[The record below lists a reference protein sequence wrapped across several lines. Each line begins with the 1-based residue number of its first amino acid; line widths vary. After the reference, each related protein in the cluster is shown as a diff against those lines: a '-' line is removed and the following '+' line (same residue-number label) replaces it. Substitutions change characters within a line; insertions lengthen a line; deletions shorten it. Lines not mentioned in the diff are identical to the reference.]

1 MRAASSSP
9 RIRSRVAAAA
19 AFVLALGILTLP
31 AVPASASGATEDLSL
46 DLTQPAG
53 DATAGLA
60 WTYTMTVSNA
70 GPQASTGFTVSLA
83 VPANTTFSTADS
95 GCTDN
100 TATVDCSSASLAAL
114 GSQSFNVT
122 LLVDSSYSDN
132 TSLAA
137 SASITDFNGDTDLV
151 STNNAD
157 NVSTTVQRVADLAI
171 VKSGPNG
178 VSPIVVAGDPDGFDY
193 TLTVSTSGPSD
204 TSFTVNDTLPA
215 GTTFDS
221 SNAGCTNVGQNVS
234 CNGSIAAGNPPVV
247 ITVHVLVGPSVG
259 DGTILDNDATVA
271 TTGGTSDNNPTNNS
285 TNPSGTVHTTVTA
298 QADLHLSVSATTGNQ
313 IAGNPA
319 GIDYTYTV
327 SNDGPSDNVGGFTIS
342 DTLPSGFSFVSSSDC
357 TGAGQSVS
365 CSSLTNFPVSESA
378 RVFTV
383 HAKIASS
390 KLPGTYND
398 AAGLTLPPSGTT
410 DPNGV
415 NNTGFAGVTV
425 ITRADLRPTLTV
437 ASGSHIAGDP
447 AGFVITLTVANDGFS
462 DNTGGY
468 EVNVPLPTGFT
479 FSGGTGCLATGTGF
493 KCVNGSGLVA
503 GATPDPYSVTVKIA
517 SNVLDST
524 PTVTG
529 TVTSTGT
536 TDPNVLNNSSGDT
549 VTVITRAD
557 LEFLTNVAATP
568 GSLPAST
575 IYANTTASQN
585 TVTYTMT
592 FKNNGFSDAQSV
604 NLNLTLPSQLINGKY
619 CTTAGCDPSTG
630 TSFTSPLALSIG
642 TIVAGAPTG
651 TVRVEAHADPALR
664 GGPITGVT
672 TTPNLSSTTIDPT
685 SGNNS
690 KTSNAT
696 TIDTVPNPP
705 TGVIAFPGN
714 ESAVVTWTAPG
725 TATPPVTSYLVTVH
739 CSPPTPTPCAE
750 PSVPEVSITKTNVG
764 TDQNAALTNGKNY
777 VFTVQA
783 RNAVGLSDPSANSN
797 SIKPSQDESAEIFT
811 ATNQDQQTGEGA
823 PTSGDPLV
831 AKQLKNFSNLSIGTI
846 DEVMGTGNAYNI
858 NPATFCGS
866 LPCVNGEVVVTKV
879 SDPATGRYLIDII
892 VAKGVAVGTG
902 KKLVWFDSD
911 PLHSPPDPV
920 ALDSCPKTITATSPD
935 ACVVKIVSQPALN
948 PALLVEISVRAGL
961 VDPAAGLRK

>member
-1 MRAASSSP
+1 MRAALSSP
-9 RIRSRVAAAA
+9 RKPSRVASAA

-31 AVPASASGATEDLSL
+31 AVPASASGAIADLSVA
-46 DLTQPAG
+46 LTQPAG
-53 DATAGLA
+53 DATAGVA
-60 WTYTMTVSNA
+60 WTYTMTVSNG
-70 GPQASTGFTVSLA
+70 GPQASTGYTASLA
-83 VPANTTFSTADS
+83 VPANTTFDTADP
-95 GCTDN
+95 GCSDN
-100 TATVDCSSASLAAL
+100 TTTVDCLSTGLATS

-122 LLVDSSYSDN
+122 LLVASDYPDN

-137 SASITDFNGDTDLV
+137 SASITDWNGDTDLV
-151 STNNAD
+151 STNDSD
-157 NVSTTVQRVADLAI
+157 NVSTTVQREADLAI

-178 VSPIVVAGDPDGFDY
+178 VSPIVVAGDPSGFDY

-204 TSFTVNDTLPA
+204 TSFTASDTLPA
-215 GTTFDS
+215 GTAFDS
-221 SNAGCTNVGQNVS
+221 SNAGCTNLGQDVS
-234 CNGSIAAGNPPVV
+234 CNGSIAAGDPPVV
-247 ITVHVLVGPSVG
+247 IMVHVLVDPSVG
-259 DGTILDNDATVA
+259 DGTILDNDATVTA
-271 TTGGTSDNNPTNNS
+271 TGGTDDSNLTNNS

-298 QADLHLSVSATTGNQ
+298 QADLHLLVAATTGNQ
-313 IAGNPA
+313 IAGDPA

-327 SNDGPSDNVGGFTIS
+327 SNDGPSDNVGGFTIN
-342 DTLPSGFSFVSSSDC
+342 DTLPSGFSFVSSPDC

-365 CSSLTNFPVSESA
+365 CSSLTDFPVSESA
-378 RVFTV
+378 RVFTM
-383 HAKIASS
+383 HAKITSS

-447 AGFVITLTVANDGFS
+447 AGFGITLTVANDGYS

-479 FSGGTGCLATGTGF
+479 FSSGTGCSATGTGF
-493 KCVNGSGLVA
+493 KCVKGSGLVA
-503 GATPDPYSVTVKIA
+503 GATPDSYSVTVKIA

-524 PTVTG
+524 PTITG

-536 TDPNVLNNSSGDT
+536 IDPTAGNNSSGDT

-575 IYANTTASQN
+575 IYANTTAGQN

-592 FKNNGFSDAQSV
+592 FKNNGFSDAQNV

-619 CTTAGCDPSTG
+619 CTTAGCDTSTG
-630 TSFTSPLALSIG
+630 TAFTSPLALNLG
-642 TIVAGAPTG
+642 TIAAGAPTG
-651 TVRVEAHADPALR
+651 TVRVEAHADPGLR

-672 TTPNLSSTTIDPT
+672 TTPNLSSTTTDPT
-685 SGNNS
+685 PINNS

-705 TGVIAFPGN
+705 TAVIAFPGN
-714 ESAVVTWTAPG
+714 QSAVVKWTAPG

-739 CSPPTPTPCAE
+739 CSPALPAPCAE
-750 PSVPEVSITKTNVG
+750 PSVPEVGITETNVG
-764 TDQNAALTNGKNY
+764 TDGSPALTDGKNY
-777 VFTVQA
+777 TFTVQA
-783 RNAVGLSDPSANSN
+783 RNAVGLSDPSAASN
-797 SIKPSQDESAEIFT
+797 TIVPSKDQSAEIFT
-811 ATNQDQQTGEGA
+811 SANQDQQTGEGA
-823 PTSGDPLV
+823 PSTGDPLV
-831 AKQLKNFSNLSIGTI
+831 AKQMKNFQNNSIGTI
-846 DEVMGTGNAYNI
+846 EELLNSTNTYGI
-858 NPATFCGS
+858 NPATFCGN

-879 SDPATGRYLIDII
+879 TDPATGRYLVDII

-902 KKLVWFDSD
+902 KKLVWFDPD
-911 PLHSPPDPV
+911 PINPPGPV
-920 ALDSCPKTITATSPD
+920 ALDSCPKTIPSTLD
-935 ACVVKIVSQPALN
+935 ACVAKVVSQPALN

-961 VDPAAGLRK
+961 IDPAAGLRK